1 MKTLRAFGLPFHPG
15 MLGII
20 FLKQELSKSFVKINY
35 HIHTTFSDGS
45 SRMSDYCEAAAR
57 KGFEEIAF
65 TDHLTVFPDGSSSSS
80 SLDRLRLENYV
91 KEARMVSEKYGDR
104 LTVRLGLEVDY
115 IPGNEK
121 FLEDMLGS
129 YDFDFLMGSVHF
141 VGGICIDSPRH
152 RMLMEKEIG
161 KNGFNKF
168 YSAYMRLVGKAV
180 ETGLFNV
187 VGHID
192 IVRIWGFTPSNGFLD
207 EQNVLR
213 LVKQHGMCIEVSS
226 RGLRQPVNSIYP
238 SQRIM
243 RKASE
248 LEIPLTVGTDAHSV
262 EEIDYAY
269 DSLINYVKAFGY
281 DSVAAISKLDIPHAR
296 GSRFVALV
304 SSSYRV

>member
-1 MKTLRAFGLPFHPG
+1 M
-15 MLGII
+15 
-20 FLKQELSKSFVKINY
+20 KINY

-45 SRMSDYCEAAAR
+45 SRMSDYCEAAVR

-65 TDHLTVFPDGSSSSS
+65 TDHLTVFPNGSSSTG
-80 SLDRLRLENYV
+80 SLDWLRLESYV
-91 KEARMVSEKYGDR
+91 EEARMVSEKYGGK

-121 FLEDMLGS
+121 ILEDMLDS

-141 VGGICIDSPRH
+141 VGGICIDSPSH
-152 RMLMEKEIG
+152 RILVEKEIG

-187 VGHID
+187 VSHID
-192 IVRIWGFTPSNGFLD
+192 IVRIWGFTPSDGFLD

-243 RKASE
+243 RKTRE
-248 LEIPLTVGTDAHSV
+248 LEISLTVGTDAHSV

-281 DSVAAISKLDIPHAR
+281 DSIATISKRRIMER
-296 GSRFVALV
+296 KFE
-304 SSSYRV
+304 